1 MIFKLL
7 SILLRYPDDA
17 VLAHRDEIAEAVR
30 GLPDSKAKQAMVGFL
45 EYWLA
50 TDGHELQQEYTA
62 TFDFRGRGNL
72 YLSYYS
78 YGDQRL
84 RGQALAE
91 IKQVYEAAGY
101 ELDSSELP
109 DHLPLAL
116 EFAAEEPEAG
126 ERLLGEFRGAV
137 ELIRKSLARDE
148 SPYAPLLDALAGLLP
163 ELDEKEIGNLRQ
175 LIVQGPPQETV
186 GLEPYGAET
195 PPGGALGGGIG

>member
-7 SILLRYPDDA
+7 SILLRYPDD
-17 VLAHRDEIAEAVR
+17 VILSYREDIAEAVR
-30 GLPDSKAKQAMVGFL
+30 DLPDSRAKREMLGFL
-45 EYWLA
+45 DYWQH
-50 TDGHELQQEYTA
+50 TEGHRLQQEYAA

-101 ELDSSELP
+101 ELDTNELP
-109 DHLPLAL
+109 DHLPLVL
-116 EFAAEEPEAG
+116 EFAAAEPEAG
-126 ERLLGEFRGAV
+126 ERLLAEFRGAV
-137 ELIRKSLARDE
+137 ELIRKSLGRDE
-148 SPYAPLLDALAGLLP
+148 SPYAPLLDALVGMLP
-163 ELDEKEIGNLRQ
+163 ELGEEEIGNLRQ

-195 PPGGALGGGIG
+195 PPGGALGGGAG

>member
-7 SILLRYPDDA
+7 SILLRYPDDV
-17 VLAHRDEIAEAVR
+17 VLAHREEVAEAVHE
-30 GLPDSKAKQAMVGFL
+30 LPDAESKRAMVGFL
-45 EYWLA
+45 DHWLN
-50 TDGHELQQEYTA
+50 TDGHWLQREYTA

-91 IKQVYEAAGY
+91 IKQLYEDAGY
-101 ELDSSELP
+101 ELDSTELP
-109 DHLPLAL
+109 DHLPLVL

-126 ERLLGEFRGAV
+126 ERLLAEFRGAV
-137 ELIRKSLARDE
+137 ELIRKSLARDG
-148 SPYAPLLDALAGLLP
+148 SPYRPLLDALAGLLT
-163 ELDEKEIGNLRQ
+163 ELDEAEIGNLRQ

-186 GLEPYGAET
+186 GLEPYGART
-195 PPGGALGGGIG
+195 PPGGTLGGGAG

>member
-1 MIFKLL
+1 VIFKLL

-17 VLAHRDEIAEAVR
+17 VLAYRDEIAEAVR
-30 GLPDSKAKQAMVGFL
+30 ELPESGAKSAMAGFL
-45 EYWLA
+45 DHWLA
-50 TDGHELQQEYTA
+50 TDGHRLQQEYAA

-109 DHLPLAL
+109 DHLPLVL

-126 ERLLGEFRGAV
+126 ERLLAEFRGAV
-137 ELIRKSLARDE
+137 ELIRKSLANDE

-163 ELDEKEIGNLRQ
+163 ELEEREIGDLRQ

-186 GLEPYGAET
+186 GLEPYGAQA
-195 PPGGALGGGIG
+195 PPGGALGGGAG